1 MKVLILAGGYGSRL
15 SEETDLRPKP
25 MIEIGG
31 KPIIWHIMKTYSH
44 YGYNEFIILCGYKG
58 YLIKEYFA
66 NYFLHYA
73 DVTFDLS
80 ANKVQIHNNPSEPWK
95 VTLLDTGL
103 DTKTGGRVLRAK
115 PFIEERESFML
126 TYGDGLTD
134 VNITQL
140 VEFHKLHGKYM
151 TITSSQPEGRFGALD
166 VGERGQVSSFVEKP
180 RGDGGWINA
189 GYFVCEHKVFDYIN
203 EGDQTVFEK
212 TPLEKLAADGELYT
226 YMHQGFWRPM
236 DTLRDKNSL
245 DELWNNGKAKW
256 KVW

>member
-25 MIEIGG
+25 MVEIGG
-31 KPIIWHIMKTYSH
+31 KPIIWHIMKTYSY

-66 NYFLHYA
+66 NYFLYYA
-73 DVTFDLS
+73 DVTFNLS
-80 ANKVQIHNNPSEPWK
+80 SGKVQIHNNPTEDWK

-103 DTKTGGRVLRAK
+103 ETKTGGRVLKAR
-115 PFIEERESFML
+115 PFIENGEAFML

-140 VEFHKLHGKYM
+140 VDFHKKHGKFM
-151 TITSSQPEGRFGALD
+151 TLTSSQPEGRFGALD
-166 VGERGQVSSFVEKP
+166 IGQAGQVSSFVEKP
-180 RGDGGWINA
+180 KGDGGWINA
-189 GYFVCEHKVFDYIN
+189 GYFVCEYKVFDYLD
-203 EGDQTVFEK
+203 EGDQTVLEK
-212 TPLEKLAADGELYT
+212 SPLEKLAFDGELFT
-226 YMHQGFWRPM
+226 FMHKGFWRPM
-236 DTLRDKNSL
+236 DTLRDKRAL
-245 DELWNNGKAKW
+245 EELWSSGKAKW